1 MKLPRSDIM
10 KKYEYL
16 ALKDHEFIEM
26 IDAIARERNTLKVK
40 NKEENQITI
49 ACQVA
54 IPVAFIKFF
63 VDQDGDNLIVH
74 RKIGW
79 WPLFAFTIP
88 LLFVLEG
95 IMVGISFAI
104 DNHVIFSYI
113 LIALAW
119 VILIVFIVYQIFDEL
134 DLLLKK
140 LYRVKV

>member
-1 MKLPRSDIM
+1 MKE
-10 KKYEYL
+10 YEYL

-26 IDAIARERNTLKVK
+26 IDAISRERNTLKVK
-40 NKEENQITI
+40 KKTDKQITL

-63 VDQDGDNLIVH
+63 VHQQDGNLKVQ
-74 RKIGW
+74 RKIRW

-88 LLFVLEG
+88 LLLALEG
-95 IMVGISFAI
+95 IMIGISFVVENKI
-104 DNHVIFSYI
+104 YFSYI

-119 VILIVFIVYQIFDEL
+119 VILIIFLTYQIFEEL

-140 LYRVKV
+140 LYRVEV

>member
-1 MKLPRSDIM
+1 MKE
-10 KKYEYL
+10 YEYL

-26 IDAIARERNTLKVK
+26 IDAISRERNTLKVK
-40 NKEENQITI
+40 NKTEKQITL

-63 VDQDGDNLIVH
+63 VHQQDGNLKVQ
-74 RKIGW
+74 RKISW

-88 LLFVLEG
+88 LLLALEG
-95 IMVGISFAI
+95 IMIGISFVVENQI
-104 DNHVIFSYI
+104 YFSYI

-119 VILIVFIVYQIFDEL
+119 VILIIFLTYQIFEEL

-140 LYRVKV
+140 LYRVEV

>member
-1 MKLPRSDIM
+1 MKE
-10 KKYEYL
+10 YEYL

-26 IDAIARERNTLKVK
+26 IDAISRERNTLKVK
-40 NKEENQITI
+40 KKTEKQITL

-63 VDQDGDNLIVH
+63 VHQQNGNLKVQ
-74 RKIGW
+74 RKISW

-88 LLFVLEG
+88 LFLAIEG

-104 DNHVIFSYI
+104 DNHIYFSYI

-119 VILIVFIVYQIFDEL
+119 VVAVIFFTYQIFEEL
-134 DLLLKK
+134 DLILKK
-140 LYRVKV
+140 LYRVEV

>member
-1 MKLPRSDIM
+1 M

-16 ALKDHEFIEM
+16 ALKDHEFIKM

-40 NKEENQITI
+40 LREENQITI

-63 VDQDGDNLIVH
+63 VNQEGDNLIVH
-74 RKIGW
+74 RKIAW

-88 LLFVLEG
+88 LLLVLEG

-119 VILIVFIVYQIFDEL
+119 VILIVFIAYQIFDEL